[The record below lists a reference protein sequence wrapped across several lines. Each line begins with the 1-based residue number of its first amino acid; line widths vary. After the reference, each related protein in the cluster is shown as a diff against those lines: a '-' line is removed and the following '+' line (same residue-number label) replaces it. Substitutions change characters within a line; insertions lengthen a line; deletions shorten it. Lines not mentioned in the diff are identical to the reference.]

1 MTRPRIIPPAQ
12 VQRLAEVA
20 AQCGPWSMPVV
31 EALRAGIIAVVF
43 VTRRQRVDLASM
55 RRSPLPLLCWIGD
68 DDEEASTGPDGWLSA
83 PVVTRWAKS
92 AIVHASGGEAQHYV
106 EAVRATLA
114 TGRHLLVETSTTH
127 APAWLRL
134 LVGKPALAILPR
146 TGPHPLIPSR
156 GAVH

>member
-1 MTRPRIIPPAQ
+1 MTRPHILQPAQ

-31 EALRAGIIAVVF
+31 EALRAGFIAVVF

-68 DDEEASTGPDGWLSA
+68 DDEEASTGPDGWLST

-92 AIVHASGGEAQHYV
+92 AIVHASGGESAHYA
-106 EAVRATLA
+106 EAVRATLV
-114 TGRHLLVETSTTH
+114 TKRHLLVETSTAH
-127 APAWLRL
+127 ASAWLRL

-146 TGPHPLIPSR
+146 TGPHPVVPPR
-156 GAVH
+156 GPVH